1 MLRTRRSANSAE
13 SSSSRIFSEVFF
25 CLIPAA
31 STSSMELF
39 MPWSLKA
46 PISSRIWSRSMGASG
61 KQPVVAAA
69 VGNRGQPEDRK
80 LWGRIACRRR
90 YPIVLPGQQAQDHV
104 LADGAGG
111 DRGTAGVGNI
121 FQPVGEN
128 GAEDADELAVAVDM
142 ASEDLP
148 RRL

>member
-31 STSSMELF
+31 STSSMELL

-46 PISSRIWSRSMGASG
+46 PIASRIWSRSMSASG
-61 KQPVVAAA
+61 KQPVVSAAI
-69 VGNRGQPEDRK
+69 GNRRQPKYRK
-80 LWGRIACRRR
+80 LGRRIAYRRR

-111 DRGTAGVGNI
+111 DRGAAGVGNV
-121 FQPVGEN
+121 FQPVGQN
-128 GAEDADELAVAVDM
+128 GAEDADELAVAVGM
-142 ASEDLP
+142 A
-148 RRL
+148 